1 MNNIY
6 ISPDERD
13 RISQAVASSS
23 LHGVQ
28 VYDGP
33 FTPHPSLTGV
43 FVLPL
48 SEACLPRSIRW
59 IIRDLR
65 AKVTEM
71 SFVVSKREDTWE
83 GTIPLHGHDQNVW
96 EIYAMGSWGVVV
108 THKFS
113 GEQIS
118 QPLTQDSYGIA
129 LPWDTHMVRGNSRI
143 VKFLSSLR
151 VWITVLEITGIL
163 IVYTIESFLPSIV
176 SLRDVMSSVKHSG
189 NDSVCIELYES
200 YEKIFLRSIEEN
212 YWNVRE
218 HSLPILWSTVH
229 Q

>member
-1 MNNIY
+1 MPSALDPMNYTRLTSKSNRYKLGRIKAWRY
-6 ISPDERD
+6 MRLSNTTPWSSSECVRD
-13 RISQAVASSS
+13 LYYGCVRYRSNTQIFWRANFTAIDTRFLWDCTSVRYAYGARKFPWWDCISQCKIFYEIIDR
-23 LHGVQ
+23 LHN
-28 VYDGP
+28 
-33 FTPHPSLTGV
+33 
-43 FVLPL
+43 
-48 SEACLPRSIRW
+48 SE
-59 IIRDLR
+59 
-65 AKVTEM
+65 
-71 SFVVSKREDTWE
+71 
-83 GTIPLHGHDQNVW
+83 N
-96 EIYAMGSWGVVV
+96 
-108 THKFS
+108 
-113 GEQIS
+113 
-118 QPLTQDSYGIA
+118 
-129 LPWDTHMVRGNSRI
+129 RI
-143 VKFLSSLR
+143 VKSLSSLR